1 MLLVALVLTP
11 LLTFMLNIMDSER
24 KEQAKTTSEQELQS
38 ALDYIAGDL
47 EQAVYIYDD
56 DGLIRNNSATPADSG
71 IKDQI
76 PPTAPA
82 SGCNALSVNQFL
94 CFGRDNNKVVP
105 LSITNNYCTSSPSG

>member
-1 MLLVALVLTP
+1 MEAELIKKSQRIESESGGFTLTELLVAMLLVALVLTP

-56 DGLIRNNSATPADSG
+56 DGLIRNNSAT
-71 IKDQI
+71 
-76 PPTAPA
+76 
-82 SGCNALSVNQFL
+82 C
-94 CFGRDNNKVVP
+94 
-105 LSITNNYCTSSPSG
+105 

>member
-1 MLLVALVLTP
+1 MEAELIKSHKELNQKSGGFTLTELLVAMLLVALVLTP

-56 DGLIRNNSATPADSG
+56 DGLIRNNSATP
-71 IKDQI
+71 
-76 PPTAPA
+76 
-82 SGCNALSVNQFL
+82 
-94 CFGRDNNKVVP
+94 
-105 LSITNNYCTSSPSG
+105 